1 MDKTEFLKKA
11 EFLKHNLAARH
22 EDGIEKFR
30 QQVPGYGIEEL
41 RIIYE
46 YFQRDLIYAV
56 EPMDTKILL
65 KELASR
71 NIFFEEHVKVNKGL
85 GHFVFSEKLVQDILD
100 TGREAVIGFW
110 ESLYDL
116 EIDCSSPNL
125 YALLNEINIS
135 GDALLQKIL
144 LDKHGHSF
152 SPELKDMQGHHK
164 QHLLDKTQDLVEN
177 RSPGSMQ
184 ENQSSYV
191 SQRDMDLIAAYLRP
205 IHKRSQHWL
214 IETGEKHEDYLKNE
228 LECISPNRLF
238 RWSQRLKCVP
248 HTVLVSGVPGIGK
261 TTLMQKFVYDWA
273 NGKHYQRF
281 AFVFFFT
288 FQELNRLDEVS
299 LETMILLQYPYLQGK
314 LENILQDPEKLLF
327 IFDGLDESN
336 HRMDFKLRQLCRDIK
351 QIENLGVI
359 VVSLVRQ
366 SLLKGCSVLTTSRTK
381 LASVDTTVFKRQTQI
396 MGFLPRDIQMY
407 CEHFFRN
414 KELSDKTF
422 NYIRDNGTLYN
433 FCYLPSYC
441 WIICKVL
448 SKCFKDQP
456 TNNDQMMS
464 SLPKTLTQLFVT
476 FIANI
481 LSNHSHDKEV
491 VRELLTSIGWM
502 AEHGVMNRIVAFN
515 EQDLA
520 SFNVDTSSQLFSSLM
535 IKSDQS
541 TNMTFSFLHVTL
553 QEFFAALVHYINEC
567 PEKLHK
573 SLEETKSYKD
583 NHGEIFLCFLSGLSD
598 NYSRSILEPY
608 LGELSSQTAK
618 DVITFLQQTVI
629 DVQESKEDQ
638 RKVLNVFFDLF
649 ETQNKDFV
657 SESLGSYRSFKFS
670 GINLT
675 PLDYTVLSFILE
687 SCRNTEELWLAHC
700 KIHIENIERLAPVL
714 HTVNNLGICSN
725 NLRDDGVRFLCDAL
739 KHPECKIQN
748 LSLAFSKLTDV
759 SCCHLGSA
767 ISNNRSLR
775 RLELSYNTMEG
786 PHFSDLMTGLSS
798 PTCRIEE
805 LHLDNNWLNDSSC
818 SHLASAIK
826 TNQYLRIL
834 NLSFND
840 LTGPHFGDLMTALSS
855 PSCSVEQLMFQDI
868 LLRDDHVPFLVS
880 LSNNTKLTYLE
891 LSHNYITDT
900 GASYIEE
907 LILKS
912 TSLEEISLHL
922 NRQLSCE
929 VKDKLKKLK
938 NRKPGLCIAID

>member
-1 MDKTEFLKKA
+1 MGQSTT
-11 EFLKHNLAARH
+11 RYSS
-22 EDGIEKFR
+22 DGIEKFR
-30 QQVPGYGIEEL
+30 QQVPGYGMDEL

-46 YFQRDLIYAV
+46 YFRRDLIYAV
-56 EPMDTKILL
+56 EPIDTKILL

-71 NIFFEEHVKVNKGL
+71 NILFEEEYAKVNKGL
-85 GHFVFSEKLVQDILD
+85 GHFVFSEKLVKDILD
-100 TGREAVIGFW
+100 AGREAVIAFW

-116 EIDCSSPNL
+116 EFECRSPNL
-125 YALLNEINIS
+125 NALLQEINMS
-135 GDALLQKIL
+135 GDALMQQII
-144 LDKHGHSF
+144 LDKYGHPL
-152 SPELKDMQGHHK
+152 SPELKDMQGLHK
-164 QHLLDKTQDLVEN
+164 QHLLDKAQDLLEN

-184 ENQSSYV
+184 ENQSSYI
-191 SQRDMDLIAAYLRP
+191 SEHGMDLIVGYLRP
-205 IHKRSQHWL
+205 LHKQSRHWL

-261 TTLMQKFVYDWA
+261 TTLMQKFVYDWST
-273 NGKHYQRF
+273 GKLYQRF
-281 AFVFFFT
+281 DFVFFFT

-299 LETMILLQYPYLQGK
+299 LETMILRKYPYLQGQ

-327 IFDGLDESN
+327 IFDGLDENS
-336 HRMDFKLRQLCRDIK
+336 HRLDFRISKLCHNIK

-359 VVSLVRQ
+359 VVSLLRQ
-366 SLLKGCSVLTTSRTK
+366 SLLKGCCSVLTTSRTK
-381 LASVDTTVFKRQTQI
+381 LASVESTVFKRQTQI

-407 CEHFFRN
+407 CEHFYRN
-414 KELSDKTF
+414 KELSDKIF

-441 WIICKVL
+441 WIICTVL

-456 TNNDQMMS
+456 ANNDQMMS
-464 SLPKTLTQLFVT
+464 SLPKTLTQLFAT
-476 FIANI
+476 FIVNI
-481 LSNHSHDKEV
+481 LSNHSQDKEG

-541 TNMTFSFLHVTL
+541 PNMTFSFLHVTL

-583 NHGEIFLCFLSGLSD
+583 NHGEIFLSFLCGLSD
-598 NYSRSILEPY
+598 NYSRSILKPY

-618 DVITFLQQTVI
+618 DVITFLQQTII
-629 DVQESKEDQ
+629 DVQECKKDK
-638 RKVLNVFFDLF
+638 RKVLNVLFDLF
-649 ETQNKDFV
+649 ETQNKDLV
-657 SESLGSYRSFKFS
+657 SESLGSYRSFNFS
-670 GINLT
+670 FVDLT

-687 SCRNTEELWLAHC
+687 SCKNTEELWLGVC
-700 KIHIENIERLAPVL
+700 KIHSENMERLAPAL
-714 HTVNNLGICSN
+714 YTVNKLGICSN

-748 LSLAFSKLTDV
+748 LSLALSKLTDI
-759 SCCHLGSA
+759 SCCHLGSV

-775 RLELSYNTMEG
+775 RLELSYNKLEG

-805 LHLDNNWLNDSSC
+805 LYLDSTGLKDSSC
-818 SHLASAIK
+818 SHLASAI
-826 TNQYLRIL
+826 TNNQYLRIL

-868 LLRDDHVPFLVS
+868 LLSDDHVPFLVS
-880 LSNNTKLTYLE
+880 LSNSTKLTHLE
-891 LSHNYITDT
+891 LSHNQITDT
-900 GASYIEE
+900 GVSYIEE

-912 TSLEEISLHL
+912 TSLKDISLLL
-922 NRQLSCE
+922 NCRLSCE
-929 VKDKLKKLK
+929 ARDKIRKLK
-938 NRKPGLCIAID
+938 NHKPGLCISIE

>member
-1 MDKTEFLKKA
+1 MGQSTT
-11 EFLKHNLAARH
+11 RYTR
-22 EDGIEKFR
+22 DGIEKFR
-30 QQVPGYGIEEL
+30 QQVPGYGMDEL

-46 YFQRDLIYAV
+46 YFRRDLIYAV

-71 NIFFEEHVKVNKGL
+71 NIFFEEEHVKVNKGL

-100 TGREAVIGFW
+100 AGREAVIAFW

-125 YALLNEINIS
+125 YALLHEINIL
-135 GDALLQKIL
+135 GDALMQQIL
-144 LDKHGHSF
+144 LDKHGHLL
-152 SPELKDMQGHHK
+152 SPELKDKQGHHK
-164 QHLLDKTQDLVEN
+164 QHLLDKSQDLVEN

-184 ENQSSYV
+184 ENQSSYI
-191 SQRDMDLIAAYLRP
+191 SEHGMDLIVGYLRP
-205 IHKRSQHWL
+205 LHKRSQHWL
-214 IETGEKHEDYLKNE
+214 IETGQKHEDYLKNV
-228 LECISPNRLF
+228 LSCISLNRLF

-248 HTVLVSGVPGIGK
+248 RTVLVSGVPGIGK
-261 TTLMQKFVYDWA
+261 TTMMQKFVYDWA

-288 FQELNRLDEVS
+288 FKEINRLDEVS
-299 LETMILLQYPYLQGK
+299 LETMILGQYPYLQGQ
-314 LENILQDPEKLLF
+314 LDNILQDPEKLLF
-327 IFDGLDESN
+327 IFDGLDESS
-336 HRMDFKLRQLCRDIK
+336 HRMDFRLRQLCHNIK
-351 QIENLGVI
+351 QIENPGVI

-366 SLLKGCSVLTTSRTK
+366 SLLKDCSVLTTSRTK

-414 KELSDKTF
+414 KELSDKAF

-441 WIICKVL
+441 WIICTVL

-464 SLPKTLTQLFVT
+464 SLPKTLTQLFAT

-481 LSNHSHDKEV
+481 LSNHSQDKKG

-502 AEHGVMNRIVAFN
+502 AEHGVMNHIVAFN

-520 SFNVDTSSQLFSSLM
+520 SFNVDTSSELFSSLM

-541 TNMTFSFLHVTL
+541 PNATFSFLHVTL
-553 QEFFAALVHYINEC
+553 QEFFAALVHYINKC

-583 NHGEIFLCFLSGLSD
+583 NHGEIFLCFLCGLSD
-598 NYSRSILEPY
+598 NYTRSILEPY
-608 LGELSSQTAK
+608 LGELSSQKTK

-629 DVQESKEDQ
+629 DVQECKEDK

-649 ETQNKDFV
+649 ETQNKDLV
-657 SESLGSYRSFKFS
+657 SECLGSYRSFNVS
-670 GINLT
+670 DVHLT

-687 SCRNTEELWLAHC
+687 SCRNTEELWLGLC
-700 KIHIENIERLAPVL
+700 KIHSEDMERLAPAL
-714 HTVNNLGICSN
+714 HTVNNLGLNDN
-725 NLRDDGVRFLCDAL
+725 NLRDDGVRFLCNAL
-739 KHPECKIQN
+739 KHPVCKIQN
-748 LSLAFSKLTDV
+748 LSLALSKLTDI

-775 RLELSYNTMEG
+775 RLVLSYNTMEG

-805 LHLDNNWLNDSSC
+805 L
-818 SHLASAIK
+818 
-826 TNQYLRIL
+826 Q
-834 NLSFND
+834 
-840 LTGPHFGDLMTALSS
+840 
-855 PSCSVEQLMFQDI
+855 FQDI
-868 LLRDDHVPFLVS
+868 LLSDDHVPFLVS
-880 LSNNTKLTYLE
+880 LSNNTKLAYLE
-891 LSHNYITDT
+891 LSNNQLTDT

-912 TSLEEISLHL
+912 TSLKDISLFFNH
-922 NRQLSCE
+922 RLSLE
-929 VKDKLKKLK
+929 VRDKLRKLK
-938 NRKPGLCIAID
+938 DRKPGLCISID